1 MSDVIATGKNSGVK
15 LESYKDV
22 YSLSAQNENKG
33 KYWPVWA
40 KYKKGKDGYQDK
52 DWPVKITLGNKEM
65 AIATL
70 TMLLKEISGLEQQQ
84 QEPSTSPNR
93 YPAEP
98 SPEDDVPF

>member
-22 YSLSAQNENKG
+22 YSLSAQNENNG
-33 KYWPVWA
+33 KYWPIWA

-52 DWPVKITLGNKEM
+52 DWPVKITLGNKET

-70 TMLLKEISGLEQQQ
+70 TMILKEISGSVPRQQA
-84 QEPSTSPNR
+84 PPTSPNR

-98 SPEDDVPF
+98 PEDGIPF